1 MLGCLCVNNI
11 VNKMAAEQMDNTE
24 LRKEMS
30 KKLAKGNASL
40 IKYVAFGAT
49 TAAELM
55 IGFWFGTGVISAVGV
70 LDGLNHCVGGLK
82 SSDNK

>member
-1 MLGCLCVNNI
+1 MGKLVFLVIVLGCLCVNNI

-30 KKLAKGNASL
+30 KKPAKGNASL

-49 TAAELM
+49 IAAELM
-55 IGFWFGTGVISAVGV
+55 IGSGSA
-70 LDGLNHCVGGLK
+70 LE
-82 SSDNK
+82 SSRLLGCWTV